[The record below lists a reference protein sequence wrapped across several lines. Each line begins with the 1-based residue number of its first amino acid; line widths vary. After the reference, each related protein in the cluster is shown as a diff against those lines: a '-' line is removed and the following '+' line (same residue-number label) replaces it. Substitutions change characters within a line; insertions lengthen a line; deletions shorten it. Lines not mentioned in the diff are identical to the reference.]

1 MNSNFF
7 LLAAKVSTQASYHI
21 KNVQNEIVY
30 SLVSEV
36 KDSQQIVC
44 GAPTVQQRNSSKC
57 SLQPSD
63 LEMGSRL

>member
-1 MNSNFF
+1 K
-7 LLAAKVSTQASYHI
+7 ASTQAPYHI

-30 SLVSEV
+30 SLVSAV
-36 KDSQQIVC
+36 KDSQQIVH

-63 LEMGSRL
+63 LEIEHEY